1 MKHFKRLK
9 VADILVI
16 IILLAAIIAA
26 WIAARSFVKKEADY
40 KASLE
45 EYEKIKSDYVI
56 QSGDNGTNDESS
68 GVSSDNSKTVEEPPT
83 EEAEELPITAPVI
96 DWSGLKAENGDI
108 IGWIEVPAVGIQYPV
123 LQGESNDEYL
133 HKAVNGEWRTAG
145 SIFLDSEN
153 SPEMTDKHSIIY
165 GHNMRN
171 GSMFAS
177 LRNFNEQEVYE
188 SCPYFW
194 ICTEKKNLLYRIIS
208 VHVAAT
214 GDESFTLFPSSIRNK
229 DFSAWV
235 ENETGKSQIESPVP
249 DRYIERLL
257 TLSTCT
263 PSSDNTR
270 QLVQGIL
277 IREIKSN

>member
-1 MKHFKRLK
+1 MRYLKKLK
-9 VADILVI
+9 VADLLVI
-16 IILLAAIIAA
+16 VILLVALIAA
-26 WIAARSFVKKEADY
+26 WIAIRTYVKKEADY

-45 EYEKIKSDYVI
+45 EYEKIKTEYVI
-56 QSGDNGTNDESS
+56 QPE
-68 GVSSDNSKTVEEPPT
+68 DNSTNALTADAPDDLSKPADETS
-83 EEAEELPITAPVI
+83 AEELPINQPVI
-96 DWSGLKAENGDI
+96 DWGGLKAENSDI
-108 IGWIEVPAVGIQYPV
+108 IGWIEVPAVRIQYPV

-133 HKAVNGEWRTAG
+133 HKTVNGEWRTAG

-153 SPEMTDKHSIIY
+153 SPQMTDKHSIIY

-177 LRNFNEQEVYE
+177 LRNFNEQEVYD

-194 ICTEKKNLLYRIIS
+194 ICTEEKDLLYRIVS
-208 VHVAAT
+208 VHVAMT
-214 GDESFTLFPSSIRNK
+214 EDESFTLFPSSIRNK
-229 DFSAWV
+229 DFSEWMDR
-235 ENETGKSQIESPVP
+235 ETGKTQIESPVP
-249 DRYIERLL
+249 ERYIERLV

-277 IREIKSN
+277 IREIKNDSE

>member
-1 MKHFKRLK
+1 MRYLKKLK
-9 VADILVI
+9 VADLLVI
-16 IILLAAIIAA
+16 VILLVALIAA
-26 WIAARSFVKKEADY
+26 WIAIRTYVKKEADY

-45 EYEKIKSDYVI
+45 EYEKIKSEYVI
-56 QSGDNGTNDESS
+56 QPD
-68 GVSSDNSKTVEEPPT
+68 DNSTNALPADVPDDLSKPADETP
-83 EEAEELPITAPVI
+83 AEELPINPPVI
-96 DWSGLKAENGDI
+96 DWGGLKAENSDI
-108 IGWIEVPAVGIQYPV
+108 IGWIEVPAVRIQYPV

-133 HKAVNGEWRTAG
+133 HKTVNGEWRTAG

-153 SPEMTDKHSIIY
+153 SPQMTDKHSIIY

-177 LRNFNEQEVYE
+177 LRNFNEQEVYD

-194 ICTEKKNLLYRIIS
+194 ICTEEKALLYRIVS
-208 VHVAAT
+208 VHVAMT
-214 GDESFTLFPSSIRNK
+214 EDESYTLFPSTIRNG
-229 DFSAWV
+229 DFSDWMDR
-235 ENETGKSQIESPVP
+235 ETGKTQIESPVP
-249 DRYIERLL
+249 ERYIERLV

-277 IREIKSN
+277 IREIKNDSE

>member
-1 MKHFKRLK
+1 MRYLKKLK
-9 VADILVI
+9 VADLLVI
-16 IILLAAIIAA
+16 VILLVALIAA
-26 WIAARSFVKKEADY
+26 WIAIRTYVKKEADY

-45 EYEKIKSDYVI
+45 EYEKIKSAYVI
-56 QSGDNGTNDESS
+56 HPEDNSTNDSTA
-68 GVSSDNSKTVEEPPT
+68 DIPDDLSKTADETP
-83 EEAEELPITAPVI
+83 AEELPINPPVI
-96 DWSGLKAENGDI
+96 DWGGLKAENSDI
-108 IGWIEVPAVGIQYPV
+108 IGWIEVPAVRIQYPV

-153 SPEMTDKHSIIY
+153 SPQMTDKHSIIY

-177 LRNFNEQEVYE
+177 LRNFNEQEVYD

-194 ICTEKKNLLYRIIS
+194 ICTKEKALLYRIVS
-208 VHVAAT
+208 VHVSMT
-214 GDESFTLFPSSIRNK
+214 EDESFTLFPSTIRNG
-229 DFSAWV
+229 DFSDWMDR
-235 ENETGKSQIESPVP
+235 ETGKTQIESPVP
-249 DRYIERLL
+249 ERYIERLV

-277 IREIKSN
+277 IREIKNDSE

>member
-1 MKHFKRLK
+1 MKYLK
-9 VADILVI
+9 KLKAADVLVI
-16 IILLAAIIAA
+16 IILFAALVTA
-26 WIAARSFVKKEADY
+26 WIAIRTYVKKEADY
-40 KASLE
+40 KASID
-45 EYEKIKSDYVI
+45 EYENISSEYV
-56 QSGDNGTNDESS
+56 TRPE
-68 GVSSDNSKTVEEPPT
+68 DNSTVTYTGAAVIPDDLSKPADENL
-83 EEAEELPITAPVI
+83 AEELPINPPSI
-96 DWSGLKAENGDI
+96 DWGGLKAENGDI
-108 IGWIEVPAVGIQYPV
+108 MGWIEVPAVGIQYPV
-123 LQGESNDEYL
+123 LQGESNEEYL
-133 HKAVNGEWRTAG
+133 HQSVNGEWRTAG

-194 ICTEKKNLLYRIIS
+194 ICTEKKDLLYRIVS
-208 VHVAAT
+208 VHVAVT

-229 DFSAWV
+229 DFSVWMDK
-235 ENETGKSQIESPVP
+235 ETGKSQIESPVP
-249 DRYIERLL
+249 ERYIERLV

-263 PSSDNTR
+263 PSSDSTR

-277 IREIKSN
+277 IREIKSK